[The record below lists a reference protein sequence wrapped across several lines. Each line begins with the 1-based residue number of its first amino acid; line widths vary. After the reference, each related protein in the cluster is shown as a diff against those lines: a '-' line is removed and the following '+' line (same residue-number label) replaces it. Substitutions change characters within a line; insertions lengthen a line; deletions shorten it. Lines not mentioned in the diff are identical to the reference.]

1 MSLVG
6 LGFADEGQVLAA
18 VDVVPPVAAAGHGA
32 DAGAVRQASDGGLRV
47 REPIGV
53 REVLRPGG
61 PGERG
66 DAIGARCPEA
76 NVIVD
81 CVYSCFTIVT

>member
-1 MSLVG
+1 MALVC
-6 LGFADEGQVLAA
+6 LGFADEWQVLAT
-18 VDVVPPVAAAGHGA
+18 VDVVPLVPAAGHGA
-32 DAGAVRQASDGGLRV
+32 DAGAVREAGDGGLRV
-47 REPIGV
+47 REPVGV

-81 CVYSCFTIVT
+81 CV